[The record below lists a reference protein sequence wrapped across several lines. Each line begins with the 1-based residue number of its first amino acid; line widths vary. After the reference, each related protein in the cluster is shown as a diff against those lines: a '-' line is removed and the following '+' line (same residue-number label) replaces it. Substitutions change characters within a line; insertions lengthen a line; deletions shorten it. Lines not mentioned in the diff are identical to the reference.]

1 MANDPANGPLALSG
15 IGAGLPQE
23 AEYDAVYAAVTTTER
38 GRWFLAEF
46 ANRNRHADTGSLV
59 AALARIEAAVG
70 AGARSSETVPTSDL
84 AAAAEKIADVAF
96 GLRERGADPA
106 LCNALDAAV
115 REIGAACADGADDP
129 ERAHSATPAHA
140 DQTELADEASS
151 AATDQAGGRSDQNDG
166 APADVE
172 FALQDPEQFAA
183 AAAALA
189 ASLSSLGDQTTEEP
203 QRVAPAE
210 QQNSAAVIPPQD
222 YSGIAAPPPPEP
234 AASAPRWYIEA
245 PDFVF
250 RPTQP
255 AEDRPPVISSGEA
268 REPHALLPGP
278 RFLPNPEDD
287 PAELFE
293 AGPTIAV
300 MPHSA
305 AARGTAPAPS
315 VSRAPTVVT
324 ESVPLRIPVAPP
336 VRAVARVAPIN
347 PLAALQALTKDELLA
362 LFG

>member
-70 AGARSSETVPTSDL
+70 AGARSSETVPTPDL

-115 REIGAACADGADDP
+115 REIGAACANEP

-140 DQTELADEASS
+140 DQTELVGEASS
-151 AATDQAGGRSDQNDG
+151 AATDQAGGRSDRNDG
-166 APADVE
+166 AAADVE

-203 QRVAPAE
+203 QGAAPAE

-222 YSGIAAPPPPEP
+222 YSGIAAPPPEP

-255 AEDRPPVISSGEA
+255 AEDRPSVISSGEA

-293 AGPTIAV
+293 AGPTFAV

-305 AARGTAPAPS
+305 AARGTVPTPS
-315 VSRAPTVVT
+315 VSRAPTAVT
-324 ESVPLRIPVAPP
+324 EAVPLRIPVAPP
-336 VRAVARVAPIN
+336 VRAVARAVPIN
-347 PLAALQALTKDELLA
+347 PLAALQALTEDELLA